1 VSRLWPIV
9 RREYLERVRSKA
21 FIVGTILGPALMAA
35 FMVLPGVLMAKQR
48 GKPLRIAVL
57 DAGGTLRET
66 VEAALARRKA
76 AGETRFLVED
86 SGSGT
91 VPERQARLRQ
101 RVLDGGL
108 DGYLYLPE
116 NVLEASVAEYRGKNV
131 SNVMDL
137 GLMDQAVGEALIG
150 RRLANEGLPAERLK
164 DAMRRLD
171 IKKLRISVSGE
182 REDRGGSFFLSL
194 ILLMILYTTVAMWG
208 AALMNGVIEE
218 KSNRVVEIV
227 VSSVSSTRLFA
238 GKLLGVGA
246 AGLTQFLVWAGFMAG
261 LTLLGGGAARAG
273 GLEIPEI
280 SPTVLVLFVV
290 FFLLGYFLYGALYTA
305 VGAAVN
311 SQQEAQ
317 SLVFPVMLPL
327 IAGVVLFPA
336 VLNSPDS
343 ALAITLS
350 LIPFWTPIL
359 MFLRVSTLTPPAW
372 QIGLSIVLTLATIAV
387 FTWGAARIYRVGIL
401 MYGKRPTFPEI
412 LRWVRTP

>member
-1 VSRLWPIV
+1 VSRLWPVV

-21 FIVGTILGPALMAA
+21 FVIGTILGPALMAA
-35 FMVLPGVLMAKQR
+35 FTVLPGLVMAKQR

-57 DAGGTLRET
+57 DASGSLRGP
-66 VEAALARRKA
+66 VEAALGDRKT
-76 AGETRFLVED
+76 GGDHRFVVED
-86 SGSGT
+86 AGT
-91 VPERQARLRQ
+91 GPVDEIRTRLRQ
-101 RVLDGGL
+101 RVLDGSL
-108 DGYLYLPE
+108 DGYLYLPPDA
-116 NVLEASVAEYRGKNV
+116 LQASVAEYHGKNV

-137 GLMDQAVGEALIG
+137 GLLDKAVEDALIG
-150 RRLANEGLPAERLK
+150 RRLAVQGLPADKLK
-164 DAMRRLD
+164 DVMRRLD
-171 IKKLRISVSGE
+171 LRRMRVSASGE
-182 REDRGGSFFLSL
+182 REDRGGSFFLSM
-194 ILLMILYTTVAMWG
+194 ILMMILYTTVAMWG

-218 KSNRVVEIV
+218 KANRVVEVV
-227 VSSVSSTRLFA
+227 VSSVSPTRLFA

-261 LTLLGGGAARAG
+261 LALFGGAAFLG
-273 GLEIPEI
+273 GQIPEV
-280 SPTVLVLFVV
+280 SPLVLVLFVV
-290 FFLLGYFLYGALYTA
+290 YFLLGYFLYGALYAA

-327 IAGVVLFPA
+327 IAGVMLFPA

-343 ALAITLS
+343 VLSTTLS

-359 MFLRVSTLTPPAW
+359 MFLRVSALTPPTW
-372 QIGLSIVLTLATIAV
+372 QIVLSIVLTLATILVLNWA
-387 FTWGAARIYRVGIL
+387 AARVYRVGIL

>member
-1 VSRLWPIV
+1 VSRLWPIA
-9 RREYLERVRSKA
+9 RREYLERVRSKT
-21 FIVGTILGPALMAA
+21 FLVVTILAPALMAA
-35 FMVLPGVLMAKQR
+35 FMVLPSLLMARQR

-57 DAGGTLRET
+57 DATGVLRGP
-66 VEAALARRKA
+66 VEAALAGRKA
-76 AGETRFLVED
+76 AGESRFLVED
-86 SGSGT
+86 AGGDAA
-91 VPERQARLRQ
+91 PETQARLKQ

-116 NVLEASVAEYRGKNV
+116 NVLEASVAEYHGKNV
-131 SNVMDL
+131 SNLMDL
-137 GLMDQAVGEALIG
+137 GLMDQAVGEALIR
-150 RRLANEGLPAERLK
+150 RRLASEGLPAEKLK
-164 DAMRRLD
+164 DVMRRLD
-171 IKKLRISVSGE
+171 IKKLRVSASGE

-194 ILLMILYTTVAMWG
+194 TLLMILYTAVAMWG

-218 KSNRVVEIV
+218 KANRVVEIV
-227 VSSVSSTRLFA
+227 VSSVSPTRLFA

-246 AGLTQFLVWAGFMAG
+246 AGLTQSLVWTGFMVG
-261 LTLLGGGAARAG
+261 LALLGGGAARPG
-273 GLEIPEI
+273 GLEIPEV
-280 SPTVLVLFVV
+280 SPLVLVLFVV
-290 FFLLGYFLYGALYTA
+290 YFLLGYFLYGALYTA

-327 IAGVVLFPA
+327 VAGVVLFPA

-359 MFLRVSTLTPPAW
+359 MFLRVATLTPPAW
-372 QIGLSIVLTLATIAV
+372 QIALSIVLTLAAIV
-387 FTWGAARIYRVGIL
+387 LFNWGAARIYRVGVL

-412 LRWVRTP
+412 MRWIRTD